1 MVSMVEVG
9 IGLVDGGVE
18 GGDVLPVEDGGDGLP
33 VEGVGVG
40 LPDGEALL
48 CN

>member
-9 IGLVDGGVE
+9 VGLVGEGVE

-33 VEGVGVG
+33 VEGVGDGV
-40 LPDGEALL
+40 PDGEVLL